1 MTGDDRPTIEEGDR
15 LRAEATG
22 YVYEVTKVTD
32 TKVHVPELSP
42 VPKEE
47 LLNDIAAGRIT
58 RMTAEPSIEEYV
70 AEHHGPEYDNPAAV
84 LVIPTEADVPHVREV
99 LETAYDRIESEY
111 VRVPSDPETSR
122 DERVLREGSLYQELL
137 GQLSDQEPDR
147 DN

>member
-99 LETAYDRIESEY
+99 FEEAYDRIESEY
-111 VRVPSDPETSR
+111 AVVRSDSTGPH

-137 GQLSDQEPDR
+137 AQLTGQR
-147 DN
+147 DDDT